1 MSPSAPLLQFSV
13 REEPQDDQ
21 EDKQDNC
28 ACVGATV
35 LGAAGIVGTVAAQ
48 SQPPIYGSQMMTDQ
62 ERNAHR
68 DRMRNAETVEERD
81 RIRSEHHEQMRS
93 RAAER
98 GITLPDTP
106 PDMRGGPGYGRGMGP
121 GGRPGDGMGPG
132 GRMGGGSGRG
142 R

>member
-1 MSPSAPLLQFSV
+1 MTRMPHRMVGLLL
-13 REEPQDDQ
+13 
-21 EDKQDNC
+21 
-28 ACVGATV
+28 GAV
-35 LGAAGIVGTVAAQ
+35 ALGAAGTVAAQ

-68 DRMRNAETVEERD
+68 DRMRNAETAEERD

-98 GITLPDTP
+98 GMTLPDTP
-106 PDMRGGPGYGRGMGP
+106 PGPGMRGGPGSGYGRGMGRGP
-121 GGRPGDGMGPG
+121 GGGMGPG
-132 GRMGGGSGRG
+132 GQMGGGQGRG